1 MAIYECPFPDNC
13 LGGTSAGGASCLTGS
28 FGALCELCENNYYLE
43 GDSNTCEPCA
53 DATKGS
59 NVMTLF
65 IIAGVMGVLAIVVG
79 SLAVYNAQRL
89 SDYYMR
95 NEERILQL
103 SAKITA
109 LIVTMQIIVLV
120 NQNHQDLEG
129 AKLPEPYGKLLDSLS
144 FLALD
149 MVEFVP
155 VSCWFGRVGHF
166 ETLMVWTV
174 GPLSLIALVSILI
187 LVSKHEQQKMLREN
201 TCFVVM
207 LILPLISRA
216 VLQTFRCVEFDNDDP
231 YTNTKTVLF
240 VDPAE
245 DCDDESYESMRIY
258 AIVMTII
265 WPVGVPIALVIWL
278 ARLSPHLDPPNVSE
292 EDAIKQRKGDPS
304 IVGSSIAFV
313 AMFHRPRYWYYEV
326 IFNLQRRLVLT
337 CVVLVFT
344 DNGTFICFVL
354 GVSIIT
360 TVSEREMNPHLDPFV
375 GAFVYLMQW
384 QILLCILA
392 MLLMDAQMTN
402 AVGDMA
408 IGLILMLVNIF
419 MALVV
424 FLDTRGDIVREAQEK
439 AAMRAK
445 MVRNSVIGRNLP
457 AHVARR
463 FTARVSLASSMFQKK
478 RKEGEENDEDEWR
491 QDDDGDNEE
500 EEVVAAIEEEEEEE
514 VVEEDDLYHGYDSQ
528 DSADDSIGQLMNPM
542 FRAWGKPSGEA
553 KGGDSAADEA
563 SADDASSIEMTTT
576 KERGVAEAKSDD
588 GNTGDSSKSEE
599 GVEVVL
605 EDVQV
610 SALNADES
618 SSESE
623 EEVEV
628 APEDVQISALN
639 AEESSSESEEVDI
652 VLGDA
657 ELSVDGSA
665 AAANKAVAGVSSETG
680 SLSDHFEIEARLSSD
695 EAPNDL
701 SPEGA
706 KLPVAVDAES
716 SARAEEGSTK
726 EESTRND
733 RGETPSASG
742 EGSKKKTQDQHDERA
757 QKVHFLKAEFFDS
770 L

>member
-1 MAIYECPFPDNC
+1 M
-13 LGGTSAGGASCLTGS
+13 
-28 FGALCELCENNYYLE
+28 
-43 GDSNTCEPCA
+43 
-53 DATKGS
+53 
-59 NVMTLF
+59 
-65 IIAGVMGVLAIVVG
+65 
-79 SLAVYNAQRL
+79 
-89 SDYYMR
+89 
-95 NEERILQL
+95 
-103 SAKITA
+103 
-109 LIVTMQIIVLV
+109 
-120 NQNHQDLEG
+120 
-129 AKLPEPYGKLLDSLS
+129 
-144 FLALD
+144 
-149 MVEFVP
+149 
-155 VSCWFGRVGHF
+155 
-166 ETLMVWTV
+166 
-174 GPLSLIALVSILI
+174 
-187 LVSKHEQQKMLREN
+187 
-201 TCFVVM
+201 
-207 LILPLISRA
+207 
-216 VLQTFRCVEFDNDDP
+216 
-231 YTNTKTVLF
+231 
-240 VDPAE
+240 
-245 DCDDESYESMRIY
+245 
-258 AIVMTII
+258 
-265 WPVGVPIALVIWL
+265 
-278 ARLSPHLDPPNVSE
+278 
-292 EDAIKQRKGDPS
+292 
-304 IVGSSIAFV
+304 
-313 AMFHRPRYWYYEV
+313 
-326 IFNLQRRLVLT
+326 
-337 CVVLVFT
+337 LVFEN
-344 DNGTFICFVL
+344 NGTFICFVL
-354 GVSIIT
+354 AVSIMT

-392 MLLMDAQMTN
+392 MLLMDAEMTN
-402 AVGDMA
+402 QAGDMV
-408 IGLILMLVNIF
+408 IGLILMLVNIC

-424 FLDTRGDIVREAQEK
+424 FLDTRGDVLREAQEK

-599 GVEVVL
+599 DVEVVL

-610 SALNADES
+610 SALNAEES

-628 APEDVQISALN
+628 APEDVQVSALN

-716 SARAEEGSTK
+716 SARAGEGSTK

>member
-1 MAIYECPFPDNC
+1 M
-13 LGGTSAGGASCLTGS
+13 
-28 FGALCELCENNYYLE
+28 
-43 GDSNTCEPCA
+43 
-53 DATKGS
+53 
-59 NVMTLF
+59 
-65 IIAGVMGVLAIVVG
+65 
-79 SLAVYNAQRL
+79 
-89 SDYYMR
+89 
-95 NEERILQL
+95 
-103 SAKITA
+103 
-109 LIVTMQIIVLV
+109 
-120 NQNHQDLEG
+120 
-129 AKLPEPYGKLLDSLS
+129 
-144 FLALD
+144 
-149 MVEFVP
+149 
-155 VSCWFGRVGHF
+155 
-166 ETLMVWTV
+166 
-174 GPLSLIALVSILI
+174 
-187 LVSKHEQQKMLREN
+187 
-201 TCFVVM
+201 
-207 LILPLISRA
+207 
-216 VLQTFRCVEFDNDDP
+216 
-231 YTNTKTVLF
+231 
-240 VDPAE
+240 
-245 DCDDESYESMRIY
+245 
-258 AIVMTII
+258 
-265 WPVGVPIALVIWL
+265 
-278 ARLSPHLDPPNVSE
+278 
-292 EDAIKQRKGDPS
+292 
-304 IVGSSIAFV
+304 
-313 AMFHRPRYWYYEV
+313 
-326 IFNLQRRLVLT
+326 
-337 CVVLVFT
+337 LVFEN
-344 DNGTFICFVL
+344 NGTFICFVL
-354 GVSIIT
+354 AVSIMT

-392 MLLMDAQMTN
+392 MLLMDAEMTN
-402 AVGDMA
+402 QAGDMV
-408 IGLILMLVNIF
+408 IGLILMLVNIC

-424 FLDTRGDIVREAQEK
+424 FLDTRGDVLREAQEK

-478 RKEGEENDEDEWR
+478 RKEEEENDEDEWR

-500 EEVVAAIEEEEEEE
+500 EEVVAAIEEEEEEEE

-599 GVEVVL
+599 DVEVVL

-610 SALNADES
+610 
-618 SSESE
+618 
-623 EEVEV
+623 
-628 APEDVQISALN
+628 SALN

-652 VLGDA
+652 VLGDV

-701 SPEGA
+701 SHEGA

-716 SARAEEGSTK
+716 SARAGEGSTK